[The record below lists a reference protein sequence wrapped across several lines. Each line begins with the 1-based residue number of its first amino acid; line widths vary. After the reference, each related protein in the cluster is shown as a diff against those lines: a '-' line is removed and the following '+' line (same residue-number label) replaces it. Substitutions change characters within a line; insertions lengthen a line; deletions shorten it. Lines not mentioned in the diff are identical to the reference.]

1 MILIDS
7 NIIFD
12 IIDND
17 LQWRPWS
24 TGQLRSYA
32 NIETLAI
39 NAIVY
44 AEISP
49 RYLASRS
56 VDELVESLKL
66 SYMQIPRAAAFLAGK
81 AFAEYRRKGGTRSNV
96 LADFFIGAHATVLG
110 CAILT
115 RDIRRYSTY
124 FPNVRLISP

>member
-1 MILIDS
+1 MILVDS

-17 LQWRPWS
+17 PKWGLWS
-24 TGQLRSYA
+24 VEQMRRCAT
-32 NIETLAI
+32 TDDLAI
-39 NAIVY
+39 NAVVY

-49 RYLASRS
+49 RFTTTAN
-56 VDELVESLKL
+56 VDGMLSSLGIAFL
-66 SYMQIPRAAAFLAGK
+66 QIPRSAAFLAGK
-81 AFAEYRRKGGTRSNV
+81 AFIHFRRKGGPRSNV
-96 LADFFIGAHATVLG
+96 LPDFFIGAHAAALG